1 MQTKPSHTFDYCLLD
16 LGCSSYA
23 WLNLDKSTRHIDS
36 TLSFLSEFFRTFIF
50 RLKLKVT
57 FHNMIRNL
65 SITINGNVDIS
76 IPQFLISAF
85 SIYVETAGC
94 TAFIS
99 FNPRCQMNHIH
110 WLLIDHWSKKLA
122 FVIDIS
128 SQTSIDF
135 YLGDQNDEVSGKN
148 TILLIKKWLY
158 LFCVHIFDK
167 SELKL

>member
-1 MQTKPSHTFDYCLLD
+1 MQTKPCHTFDYCLLY

-57 FHNMIRNL
+57 FHDMIRNL
-65 SITINGNVDIS
+65 SPYIFIVE
-76 IPQFLISAF
+76 FLISAF

-148 TILLIKKWLY
+148 TILLINKWLFR
-158 LFCVHIFDK
+158 FCVHIFDK